1 MSGSESVAS
10 PWSWELDSGENP
22 VYLRQAYQPCYL
34 LAGTTGALSIP
45 KLKRWHY
52 GAEQVDAGWHEPLL
66 MVEESSGGD
75 DALRLQLQHFVRVAR
90 REVEP
95 LVSAADAARTLAL
108 IEAIREAAATG
119 RACPPALIEA

>member
-1 MSGSESVAS
+1 
-10 PWSWELDSGENP
+10 
-22 VYLRQAYQPCYL
+22 
-34 LAGTTGALSIP
+34 
-45 KLKRWHY
+45 
-52 GAEQVDAGWHEPLL
+52 